1 MPEFPQRSSLTSRE
15 WLGATMDP
23 DTQRDDVLG
32 GEALLQQGE
41 ALLREGRSAEAVPL
55 LRICMNALPANPLP
69 PRLLASA
76 LLDLGDGKAAWRA
89 AKRAVL
95 RAPDCAAAQRV
106 LGRALLAVGLAEP
119 AVEALTKASR
129 LAGEDAEA
137 WFELGQAC
145 EAAALPS
152 AATAALRRAMQI
164 DPAHA
169 RAAARLARRTRLAGD
184 DEGAEALLRAA
195 MERRP
200 DAIEL
205 RLELASLLRADRPQ
219 EALALLDAAAGA
231 EHLDAGAAGSD
242 LAQRVVLYRVMTL
255 IELERHDEARALVET
270 IKKAPAGLVVDLVLS
285 RLQLAVAAGQAAD
298 ARLAAETL
306 ERALD
311 RPDEDPDRRVAAHFH
326 LSQFWL
332 RFEQAD
338 RAFALMAA
346 GHRLAAQA
354 QPYSRVSD
362 TRLVEASTALLTRDR
377 LHGGAR
383 AGNTDATPIF
393 IVGMP
398 RSGTTLAEQIL
409 ASHPAVHGAGE
420 RTALARSF
428 LRLGDADT
436 AADCIARIAGLRQP
450 ALDEAAAEYLAAL
463 TALAPGRARVVD
475 KMPANFRFLG
485 LVALLLPG
493 ARIIHCV
500 RDPRDIGFSIWRRR
514 FRGLHPYAHD
524 MRDLGWYIGQHC
536 RLMEHWRSA
545 LPNPIMRIHLHQWVH
560 DFDRTLRRVLDFVG
574 LPYDPA
580 CERFHELDRTVRTAS
595 SRQVREPVNDR
606 GMSRWRPYAAQLTPL
621 IEELQESGALPR

>member
-1 MPEFPQRSSLTSRE
+1 MPEDGTLTSRD
-15 WLGATMDP
+15 WLGTTMDP
-23 DTQRDDVLG
+23 YLQRGEVLS
-32 GEALLQQGE
+32 GEVLLRQGE
-41 ALLREGRSAEAVPL
+41 ALLRAGRAAEAVPL
-55 LRICMNALPANPLP
+55 FRTCMQTLPADPLP

-76 LLDLGDGKAAWRA
+76 LLDLGDGKGAWRA

-137 WFELGQAC
+137 WFELGLAC
-145 EAAALPS
+145 EVAVLPN
-152 AATAALRRAMQI
+152 AATAAMRRAMQI

-184 DEGAEALLRAA
+184 DEGAEAMLRAA
-195 MERRP
+195 MELRP
-200 DAIEL
+200 NAIEL
-205 RLELASLLRADRPQ
+205 RLELVSLLRADRPQ
-219 EALALLDAAAGA
+219 EALVLLDAAPLVQQAG
-231 EHLDAGAAGSD
+231 LDPDEAA
-242 LAQRVVLYRVMTL
+242 RVVLHRAMTL
-255 IELERHDEARALVET
+255 IELERHDEARSLIET
-270 IKKAPAGLVVDLVLS
+270 IVEAPAGLVLDLLLS
-285 RLQLAVAAGQAAD
+285 RLQLAVAAGDTAG

-306 ERALD
+306 ERALE
-311 RPDEDPDRRVAAHFH
+311 RPGEDPDRRIAAHFH

-332 RFEQAD
+332 RHEQAD
-338 RAFALMAA
+338 RAFALLAA
-346 GHRLAAQA
+346 GHGLAAQA
-354 QPYSRVSD
+354 QPYSRTAD
-362 TRLVEASTALLTRDR
+362 ARLVEASIALLTRDR
-377 LHGGAR
+377 LHDGVR
-383 AGNTDATPIF
+383 AGNSDAMPIF

-409 ASHPAVHGAGE
+409 ASHPLVHGAGE

-428 LRLGDADT
+428 LRLGAADT
-436 AADCIARIAGLRQP
+436 AADCIARIAGLQRP

-463 TALAPGRARVVD
+463 TALAPDRARVVD

-524 MRDLGWYIGQHC
+524 MGDLGWYIGQHH
-536 RLMEHWRSA
+536 RLMEHWRAA

-560 DFDRTLRRVLDFVG
+560 DFDRTLRRVLDFIG

-580 CERFHELDRTVRTAS
+580 CGRFHELDRTVRTAS
-595 SRQVREPVNDR
+595 SRQVREPVNAR
-606 GMSRWRPYAAQLTPL
+606 GMSRWRPYAVQLAPL
-621 IEELQESGALPR
+621 IEALQDSGALPR